1 MWTEEEYFNDAKVI
15 AICAV
20 CDEELYQGF
29 DAYYDSNADE
39 YFCCEECVLKYY
51 EIERVEL

>member
-1 MWTEEEYFNDAKVI
+1 MWTEEEYFSDAKIV
-15 AICAV
+15 AICTV
-20 CDEELYQGF
+20 CGEELYRVF
-29 DAYYDSNADE
+29 DAYCNSDADE

>member
-39 YFCCEECVLKYY
+39 YFFCEECVLKYY